1 MGPYRNASQPPPP
14 PLPSDGGDDGV
25 LLTMNLVIALCRVVP
40 AVVHHERWG
49 AEPTV
54 ALLIALTCAVL
65 LVRTAVRSRRKDPKD
80 HVRS

>member
-1 MGPYRNASQPPPP
+1 MSPYRSAQPPQP

-25 LLTMNLVIALCRVVP
+25 LLSMNLLIALGRVVP
-40 AVVHHERWG
+40 AVVHREHWG

-65 LVRTAVRSRRKDPKD
+65 LVRGAIRSRRKERGD
-80 HVRS
+80 HVGR